1 MHGVFNTEFAQDRGG
16 LKERRTDHKIPLI
29 GGKDTHTHVHKIK
42 NYIKLRKDAHP
53 STDL

>member
-29 GGKDTHTHVHKIK
+29 GGKDTHTHTC
-42 NYIKLRKDAHP
+42 IKLKII
-53 STDL
+53 LN